1 MNLLQEILSLAA
13 AGTMMLT
20 SALDTLTPQHDV
32 KGFLFLANRAYGVA
46 QVYEPDD
53 LREAQVQGSVR
64 RMREEASLA
73 LEEMFA
79 ACREETGVRL
89 ISISGYRSWQTQN
102 NIWQRKLK
110 NVKGSVEKAQEFV
123 APPGASE
130 HQLGLA
136 MDIGQ
141 KHKPHLNQKFGDT
154 EGGKWARENC
164 WRFGFILRYQA
175 EWEEITGY
183 KEEPWHF
190 RYVGKALAEKIHKAN
205 VPFETWLI
213 QYRYENLMSI
223 ARDGQGEQ
231 Q

>member
-1 MNLLQEILSLAA
+1 MNLLQEILSMAA

-32 KGFLFLANRAYGVA
+32 KGFLFLTNRAYGVA

-64 RMREEASLA
+64 RMCEEASLA

-79 ACREETGVRL
+79 ACREETGLTL
-89 ISISGYRSWQTQN
+89 ISVSGYRSWSKQN
-102 NIWQRKLK
+102 NIWQRKLRSVKK
-110 NVKGSVEKAQEFV
+110 NVEKAQEYV

-141 KHKPHLNQKFGDT
+141 KSKAHLTEAFGKT
-154 EGGKWARENC
+154 EGGKWALENC
-164 WRFGFILRYQA
+164 WRFGFILRYA
-175 EWEEITGY
+175 EEWEEITGY
-183 KEEPWHF
+183 KFEPWHF
-190 RYVGKALAEKIHKAN
+190 RYVGRKYAKEIHDAGI
-205 VPFETWLI
+205 PFETWLI
-213 QYRYENLMSI
+213 RYRTDLLTGLLEE
-223 ARDGQGEQ
+223 GTE
-231 Q
+231 